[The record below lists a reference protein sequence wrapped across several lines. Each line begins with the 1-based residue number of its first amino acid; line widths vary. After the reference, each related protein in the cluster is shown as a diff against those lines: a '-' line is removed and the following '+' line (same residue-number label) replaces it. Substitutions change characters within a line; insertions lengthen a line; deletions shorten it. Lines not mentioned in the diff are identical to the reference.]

1 MVAARPFWIVVWF
14 GILALGLLGLTASV
28 YWGRRTHWR
37 NVDELL
43 RALGTIQASAG
54 MLLLLFGLAAWSGT
68 SLLALALATF
78 VTAFLAGR
86 EMQESDETG
95 VPAAVT
101 PPTAETRRAD
111 HSAVVRDSL
120 V

>member
-1 MVAARPFWIVVWF
+1 MVAGRPFWILVWF
-14 GILALGLLGLTASV
+14 GILALGLLGLWASV

-43 RALGTIQASAG
+43 RAVGTIQASVG
-54 MLLLLFGLAAWSGT
+54 MLLLLFGLASWSGT

-86 EMQESDETG
+86 ELQESDEGAT
-95 VPAAVT
+95 PDAVT
-101 PPTAETRRAD
+101 APTAESRPAE
-111 HSAVVRDSL
+111 HSVVVRDSF